1 MRHAACYEPQC
12 IPAGQIYYF
21 RTGHGAQYVHAHLAR
36 LRFARL
42 CLENSLGGVDIA
54 DILLRS
60 FPTIILCNTP
70 RAHSSYRDWP
80 HVRSGPSSHSTHSLS
95 LSRTRPI
102 YRTRLRNRTGLLTG
116 SLPEFWIARKN
127 GLAIRQNFPP
137 LTLSIM
143 PRRFSTLSPRRERNY
158 TLDCKVETK
167 GYAIFNAPVD
177 SIGFI
182 QLIVARV
189 DRNFNLIKLQ
199 LVFLFEIYVSILRFL
214 LFQK

>member
-1 MRHAACYEPQC
+1 MSRC

-80 HVRSGPSSHSTHSLS
+80 HVRSGPSSHSTLS

-102 YRTRLRNRTGLLTG
+102 YRTRLRNRTDYSQYS
-116 SLPEFWIARKN
+116 SLPE
-127 GLAIRQNFPP
+127 LAGDREKERPCDKAKFDFIDNATPIFHSFP
-137 LTLSIM
+137 
-143 PRRFSTLSPRRERNY
+143 
-158 TLDCKVETK
+158 
-167 GYAIFNAPVD
+167 
-177 SIGFI
+177 
-182 QLIVARV
+182 
-189 DRNFNLIKLQ
+189 
-199 LVFLFEIYVSILRFL
+199 
-214 LFQK
+214 

>member
-1 MRHAACYEPQC
+1 MRHAAYYAPRC
-12 IPAGQIYYF
+12 IPAGQIYYYF

-80 HVRSGPSSHSTHSLS
+80 HVRSGPSSHSTLSLS
-95 LSRTRPI
+95 LSYASNLP
-102 YRTRLRNRTGLLTG
+102 YALAKSYGLLTS
-116 SLPEFWIARKN
+116 SLPQLPGDREKERPRDKAKFS
-127 GLAIRQNFPP
+127 P

-143 PRRFSTLSPRRERNY
+143 PRRFSTLSPDVN
-158 TLDCKVETK
+158 
-167 GYAIFNAPVD
+167 
-177 SIGFI
+177 
-182 QLIVARV
+182 
-189 DRNFNLIKLQ
+189 
-199 LVFLFEIYVSILRFL
+199 EITR
-214 LFQK
+214 

>member
-80 HVRSGPSSHSTHSLS
+80 HVRSGPSSHSTLSLS
-95 LSRTRPI
+95 LSYASNLPYALAKS
-102 YRTRLRNRTGLLTG
+102 YRITH
-116 SLPEFWIARKN
+116 
-127 GLAIRQNFPP
+127 
-137 LTLSIM
+137 
-143 PRRFSTLSPRRERNY
+143 RF
-158 TLDCKVETK
+158 
-167 GYAIFNAPVD
+167 F
-177 SIGFI
+177 
-182 QLIVARV
+182 ARV
-189 DRNFNLIKLQ
+189 LDREKERACDKAKFSPSDFIDNATPIFHSFAPTRTKLHVG
-199 LVFLFEIYVSILRFL
+199 L
-214 LFQK
+214 